1 MAVRRP
7 LTTTPQPPKK
17 RGRGGLRILI
27 AVVVIV
33 ILVVAA
39 VVTLGIVASADTNV
53 GAVLTTFVPN
63 ASVARSGGNFSLATT
78 GTIVNAGDSVK
89 TDKQGRAQI
98 QFPDGSIT
106 RLANCTELTVTAS
119 HFGHGGHVHDISLND
134 KIGRTLTSVEHLIS
148 GATFQVVGNTTTAS
162 VRGTLF
168 EVLNNAD
175 SSPTGCTGTTSPK
188 LAPDSVVIKLFVGGL
203 DVDGKG
209 GHVHLTEGQEV
220 TVDPQGNIG
229 SPGPIVPDPGDPFG
243 QDVGAMGQ
251 AETGT
256 TPGTEQDYV
265 GGLLHNGEI
274 QTFTYAFAGGND
286 LKAALAY
293 PGSLMELRITDPTGH
308 ISTKT
313 GPSPIVITL
322 PDPPAGIFKFD
333 VIGISG
339 LNPDGEVPF
348 LSVATLEPCQT
359 ANIEQIGAVRH
370 SYTAADLV
378 NAVNIQ
384 GLSNLKVA
392 ILGDTIGGAILDGS
406 ATYNGIGLG
415 GTLLLFTHGGNIGV
429 IPLNAE
435 ALGVQIPAQQAGQ
448 QIASALGQDPS
459 NISVG
464 FHVERLFTCQNV
476 LMIEGRANS

>member
-27 AVVVIV
+27 ALAVIV
-33 ILVVAA
+33 ILVVGAI
-39 VVTLGIVASADTNV
+39 VTLGIVASANTSV
-53 GAVLTTFVPN
+53 GAVLTTFVPTS
-63 ASVARSGGNFSLATT
+63 SVARSGGSFSQATT
-78 GTIVNAGDSVK
+78 GTVVNAGDSVE

-106 RLANCTELTVTAS
+106 RLANSTEITLSSS
-119 HFGHGGHVHDISLND
+119 HFAHDGHVHDISITD
-134 KIGRTLTSVEHLIS
+134 KVGRTLTSVQHLVT
-148 GATFQVVGNTTTAS
+148 GATFDVVGNTTTAS

-168 EVLNNAD
+168 EVLVNAD
-175 SSPTGCTGTTSPK
+175 G
-188 LAPDSVVIKLFVGGL
+188 SVLIKLFIGGL
-203 DVDGKG
+203 DVTGKG
-209 GHVHLTEGQEV
+209 GHVHLTAGQQV
-220 TVDPQGNIG
+220 TVDAQGNIG
-229 SPGPIVPDPGDPFG
+229 TPGPILPDPNDPFG
-243 QDVGAMGQ
+243 QDVAAMQQ
-251 AETGT
+251 AETDT
-256 TPGTEQDYV
+256 TPGTEEDFV

-274 QTFTYAFAGGND
+274 QSFTYAFAGGND

-322 PDPPAGIFKFD
+322 PDPPAGIFKLD
-333 VIGISG
+333 VVGISG
-339 LNPDGEVPF
+339 LNPDGEIPF
-348 LSVATLEPCQT
+348 LSVATLEPCAT
-359 ANIEQIGAVRH
+359 ANIEQNGAVRH
-370 SYTAADLV
+370 SYTSSDLIS
-378 NAVNIQ
+378 AVNIS
-384 GLSNLKVA
+384 GLSNLNVA
-392 ILGDTIGGAILDGS
+392 ILGDTTGGAILNGT

-415 GTLLLFTHGGNIGV
+415 GTLLLFTHGGNIAV
-429 IPLNAE
+429 VPLAAE
-435 ALGVQIPAQQAGQ
+435 ALGVQIPAMQAGQ

-476 LMIEGRANS
+476 LMIEGRTNS